1 MKTISEIQLDLQMQ
15 TMALGK
21 NIYKIQLIDY
31 RIKLNPVET
40 IEITSQTIEQSVVEK
55 FLSE

>member
-15 TMALGK
+15 IMEFK
-21 NIYKIQLIDY
+21 YIYKIQLMDY

-40 IEITSQTIEQSVVEK
+40 IEITSQTIEQSVIEK